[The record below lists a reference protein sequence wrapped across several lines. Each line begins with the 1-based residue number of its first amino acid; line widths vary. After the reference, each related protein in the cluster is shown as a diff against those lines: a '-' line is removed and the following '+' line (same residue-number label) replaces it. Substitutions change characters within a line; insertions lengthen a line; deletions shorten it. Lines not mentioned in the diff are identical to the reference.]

1 MIVTGGKNITVNQ
14 SIEKHVKATQQQYNE
29 AVKVYECLGPSAV
42 FAFAEK
48 IGVDSYSFCR
58 DCEDDTPDCHDDS
71 CLVCGIYKPNYI
83 KPQQMKR
90 YKIPCVWEVYGYMN
104 IEAGSIREA
113 IKIAEDESTKLPTE
127 SSYIEGSFWVDYD
140 GIDYDEN
147 ELFDE
152 QPTIEPNS

>member
-1 MIVTGGKNITVNQ
+1 
-14 SIEKHVKATQQQYNE
+14 
-29 AVKVYECLGPSAV
+29 
-42 FAFAEK
+42 
-48 IGVDSYSFCR
+48 
-58 DCEDDTPDCHDDS
+58 
-71 CLVCGIYKPNYI
+71 
-83 KPQQMKR
+83 
-90 YKIPCVWEVYGYMN
+90 MN